1 MFDST
6 GGLIG
11 SYEYDAWGNVQ
22 CFDGEGNALTD
33 ETDIVV
39 VNPIRY
45 RGYYY
50 DAETGLYY
58 ISSRYYDPSVK
69 RMLNSDDESLS
80 AASLEALTDKNY
92 FAYCDNNPVGRE
104 DVGGEF
110 WHIVAGAAVGGVLNS
125 IDTTS
130 DLVSAYRNGGDVKKA
145 WLHLGVSFTTGAVSG
160 GLAMTGV
167 GAAASVAINAASSG
181 IGAGLDQWI
190 DGQKLSVKKV
200 AFAAI
205 EGGVTG
211 ASKGSGTKKAMKAGK
226 DTIRKTATTFRK
238 VNKSKGVKAAAKAY
252 KGKAVSQAKQYVKST
267 KGQTKKLF
275 KNIRNSFIV
284 SIVPYVLKFVG
295 WIRSWF

>member
-1 MFDST
+1 M
-6 GGLIG
+6 
-11 SYEYDAWGNVQ
+11 Q

-160 GLAMTGV
+160 GLATSGAGPIASMITDAVCSTISSV
-167 GAAASVAINAASSG
+167 GEQFIYTKKITIKQVAIDVGKDTASNLIASGISTAITRPIEKYGKKVIKKSTRKLSQYQTSKQKRTHAVAIKNAKKKQTHGAQIVSKSKTANTYLSMLFSGLSSG
-181 IGAGLDQWI
+181 IQRGLN
-190 DGQKLSVKKV
+190 
-200 AFAAI
+200 F
-205 EGGVTG
+205 
-211 ASKGSGTKKAMKAGK
+211 
-226 DTIRKTATTFRK
+226 IRQLLR
-238 VNKSKGVKAAAKAY
+238 
-252 KGKAVSQAKQYVKST
+252 
-267 KGQTKKLF
+267 
-275 KNIRNSFIV
+275 
-284 SIVPYVLKFVG
+284 
-295 WIRSWF
+295 W

>member
-104 DVGGEF
+104 AITCRKPPFGLTNPRRLYE
-110 WHIVAGAAVGGVLNS
+110 NS
-125 IDTTS
+125 MRRGFARTRFSIRMIS
-130 DLVSAYRNGGDVKKA
+130 
-145 WLHLGVSFTTGAVSG
+145 HP
-160 GLAMTGV
+160 AM
-167 GAAASVAINAASSG
+167 S
-181 IGAGLDQWI
+181 
-190 DGQKLSVKKV
+190 
-200 AFAAI
+200 
-205 EGGVTG
+205 
-211 ASKGSGTKKAMKAGK
+211 
-226 DTIRKTATTFRK
+226 
-238 VNKSKGVKAAAKAY
+238 
-252 KGKAVSQAKQYVKST
+252 
-267 KGQTKKLF
+267 
-275 KNIRNSFIV
+275 
-284 SIVPYVLKFVG
+284 P
-295 WIRSWF
+295 

>member
-22 CFDGEGNALTD
+22 CFDGQGNALTD

-92 FAYCDNNPVGRE
+92 FAYCDNNPVGRKMS
-104 DVGGEF
+104 
-110 WHIVAGAAVGGVLNS
+110 AANS
-125 IDTTS
+125 DTLS
-130 DLVSAYRNGGDVKKA
+130 RARQSAECSIPLIQR
-145 WLHLGVSFTTGAVSG
+145 L
-160 GLAMTGV
+160 
-167 GAAASVAINAASSG
+167 I
-181 IGAGLDQWI
+181 
-190 DGQKLSVKKV
+190 LSPP
-200 AFAAI
+200 
-205 EGGVTG
+205 
-211 ASKGSGTKKAMKAGK
+211 
-226 DTIRKTATTFRK
+226 TAT
-238 VNKSKGVKAAAKAY
+238 AAM
-252 KGKAVSQAKQYVKST
+252 
-267 KGQTKKLF
+267 
-275 KNIRNSFIV
+275 
-284 SIVPYVLKFVG
+284 
-295 WIRSWF
+295 

>member
-6 GGLIG
+6 GSLIG

-104 DVGGEF
+104 DGSGEY
-110 WHIVAGAAVGGVLNS
+110 WHIVVGAVVGGTVGAITQAIDQGGIHNGRDLAKLALATVTGAVGGGLGASGLLGVFSGAAVDAFLTSTSNIVNS
-125 IDTTS
+125 LIDGKPINWKLAIEDAS
-130 DLVSAYRNGGDVKKA
+130 VSAVTSLAVG
-145 WLHLGVSFTTGAVSG
+145 SFYTK
-160 GLAMTGV
+160 
-167 GAAASVAINAASSG
+167 N
-181 IGAGLDQWI
+181 
-190 DGQKLSVKKV
+190 
-200 AFAAI
+200 
-205 EGGVTG
+205 
-211 ASKGSGTKKAMKAGK
+211 TKKAVASASRS
-226 DTIRKTATTFRK
+226 I
-238 VNKSKGVKAAAKAY
+238 N
-252 KGKAVSQAKQYVKST
+252 KGKNKIVSGLKST
-267 KGQTKKLF
+267 KTASKVKGTIKTGQKM
-275 KNIRNSFIV
+275 IRQGRNTLNKVNAKGSIIGSFISGIV
-284 SIVPYVLKFVG
+284 STIKNFFIKSLLG
-295 WIRSWF
+295 RR